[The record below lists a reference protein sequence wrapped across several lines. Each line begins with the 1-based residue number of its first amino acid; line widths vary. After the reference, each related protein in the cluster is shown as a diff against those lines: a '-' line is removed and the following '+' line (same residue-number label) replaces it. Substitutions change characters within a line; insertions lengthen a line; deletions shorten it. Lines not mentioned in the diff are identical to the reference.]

1 MTFRQKLLLLFAAT
15 VLLCVAVIS
24 ASVYSTIRRRFEQ
37 ADQDRANAVA
47 AQFRSEFG
55 RRGLEVSRKVESV
68 AASETVQHIALEMNR
83 GAADSGGYVG
93 QAHTLAGQQHLD
105 FLELVDYRGAIL
117 SSAQWQAKFGYPEAA
132 ISQTTISQATP
143 PQAMPAQTTLAQ
155 ATTPAPAVP
164 AGAFLKR
171 EELPDGATLG
181 LFAVRVARVGE
192 QPLYVIGGERLDQG
206 FLSTLDIPTGTRV
219 LLYQNLDAKWN
230 PKSLLDLNGPAAGVD
245 QIAPLVAQVRDT
257 LEESQRVIHWTS
269 DSADAEV
276 FHAIPLTGPIFSAT
290 IQGSLNQGSPNQ
302 GSLNQ
307 SPRNQSPAN
316 QSPANQQLMGVLLVG
331 SSRRPLIELQR
342 QIVSTAMLVGGAG
355 IFVAVLASLWFAAR
369 VTRPVVSLAEAARR
383 VAAGDLGAKVEVES
397 SDELGELAAAFNRMT
412 EDLVQQK
419 DRTLQAER
427 VAAWREL
434 ARRLAHEL
442 KNPLFPLQVTV
453 ENLMRAKQKSPEMF
467 EEVFHEGTAT
477 LLAEINNLKTIIGR
491 FSEFSKM
498 PQPQR
503 RPTQVNDVVRSVLRV
518 FHAQLRDSDRVTDR
532 VTDKEKNKIAVRI
545 ELAEALPE
553 ISADPDLLHRAL
565 QNLVL
570 NAIDA
575 MPQGGELAIRTRT
588 LDDRIEL
595 SVSDTGSGLTQEE
608 CGRLFTPYY
617 TTKQHGT
624 GLGLAIVQSVVS
636 DHGGKISVQ
645 STKEKGTTFRI
656 ELPCDFSAYSASLR

>member
-1 MTFRQKLLLLFAAT
+1 MSFRKKLLLLFAAT

-24 ASVYSTIRRRFEQ
+24 VSVYSTIRRSFEQ
-37 ADQDRANAVA
+37 ADQERANAVA
-47 AQFRSEFG
+47 AQFRSEFQ
-55 RRGLEVSRKVESV
+55 RRGLDVARKVAAAV
-68 AASETVQHIALEMNR
+68 ASDTVQRMALDMNR
-83 GAADSGGYVG
+83 GATDSSDYVTD
-93 QAHTLAGQQHLD
+93 ARALARQQQLD
-105 FLELVDYRGAIL
+105 FLELVDTRGTIL

-132 ISQTTISQATP
+132 IPQTTAP
-143 PQAMPAQTTLAQ
+143 TTAI
-155 ATTPAPAVP
+155 P

-171 EELPDGATLG
+171 EELPEGATLG

-206 FLSTLDIPTGTRV
+206 FLSTLEIPVGTRV
-219 LLYQNLDAKWN
+219 LLYQNLAAKWN
-230 PKSLLDLNGPAAGVD
+230 PKSLLDLNGSAAGVD
-245 QIAPLVAQVRDT
+245 RFAPLIAKVRDT
-257 LEESQRVIHWTS
+257 LQDSQAVIHWTS

-276 FHAIPLTGPIFSAT
+276 FHAIPLTGPVFGA
-290 IQGSLNQGSPNQ
+290 
-302 GSLNQ
+302 
-307 SPRNQSPAN
+307 AN
-316 QSPANQQLMGVLLVG
+316 QDAANPSTGNQQLLGVLLVG

-342 QIVSTAMLVGGAG
+342 QVISTAMLVGGIG
-355 IFVAVLASLWFAAR
+355 ILIAILASVWFAAR
-369 VTRPVVSLAEAARR
+369 VTRPVVSLAAAARR

-397 SDELGELAAAFNRMT
+397 SDELGELATSFNRMT

-467 EEVFHEGTAT
+467 EEVFHESTAT

-503 RPTQVNDVVRSVLRV
+503 QPTQVNEIVRSVLRV
-518 FHAQLRDSDRVTDR
+518 FHAQLQENIQIVVHT
-532 VTDKEKNKIAVRI
+532 
-545 ELAEALPE
+545 ELADLLPE

-575 MPQGGELAIRTRT
+575 MPQGGDLTIHTGD
-588 LDDRIEL
+588 LGDRVEI
-595 SVSDTGSGLTQEE
+595 SVTDTGSGLTSEE
-608 CGRLFTPYY
+608 CERLFTPYY

-636 DHGGKISVQ
+636 DHGGKISVE
-645 STKEKGTTFRI
+645 STKEKGATFRM
-656 ELPCDFSAYSASLR
+656 ELPRDFSAHSASLR

>member
-1 MTFRQKLLLLFAAT
+1 MSFRKKLLLLFAAT
-15 VLLCVAVIS
+15 VLFCVAVIS
-24 ASVYSTIRRRFEQ
+24 VSVYSTIRRSFEQ
-37 ADQDRANAVA
+37 ANQDRANAVA
-47 AQFRSEFG
+47 AQFRSEFQ
-55 RRGLEVSRKVESV
+55 RRGSEVGRKVESV
-68 AASETVQHIALEMNR
+68 AASETVQRIALDMNR
-83 GAADSGGYVG
+83 GAADFGEYVS
-93 QAHTLAGQQHLD
+93 QARALAAQQQLD
-105 FLELVDYRGAIL
+105 FLELVDNRGTIL

-132 ISQTTISQATP
+132 IPEATISQATS
-143 PQAMPAQTTLAQ
+143 
-155 ATTPAPAVP
+155 P

-206 FLSTLDIPTGTRV
+206 FLSTLDIPAGTRV

-230 PKSLLDLNGPAAGVD
+230 SKSLLDLNGPAAGAD
-245 QIAPLVAQVRDT
+245 RIEPLVAKVRDT
-257 LEESQRVIHWTS
+257 LQESQSVIHWTP

-276 FHAIPLTGPIFSAT
+276 FHAIPLTGPLFNASNP
-290 IQGSLNQGSPNQ
+290 SV
-302 GSLNQ
+302 
-307 SPRNQSPAN
+307 AN

-342 QIVSTAMLVGGAG
+342 QIVSTAMLVGGIG
-355 IFVAVLASLWFAAR
+355 ILVAVLASLWFAAR

-412 EDLVQQK
+412 EDLAQQK

-453 ENLMRAKQKSPEMF
+453 ENLMRAKQKAPEMF
-467 EEVFHEGTAT
+467 EEVFQEGTAT

-503 RPTQVNDVVRSVLRV
+503 QPTQVNDVVRSVLRV
-518 FHAQLRDSDRVTDR
+518 FHAQLRVNDRVN
-532 VTDKEKNKIAVRI
+532 DKEKNQITVRTD
-545 ELAEALPE
+545 LAESLPE

-575 MPQGGELAIRTRT
+575 MPQGGELAIRTGTRG
-588 LDDRIEL
+588 DWIEV

-636 DHGGKISVQ
+636 DHGGRISVE
-645 STKEKGTTFRI
+645 SKKEKGTTFRI
-656 ELPCDFSAYSASLR
+656 ELPSEPQLWQTGQT

>member
-1 MTFRQKLLLLFAAT
+1 MSFRKKLLLLFAT
-15 VLLCVAVIS
+15 TILLCVAVIS
-24 ASVYSTIRRRFEQ
+24 VSVYSTIRRSFEQ
-37 ADQDRANAVA
+37 ANQDRANAVA
-47 AQFRSEFG
+47 AQFRSEFQ
-55 RRGLEVSRKVESV
+55 RRGSEVVRKVESV
-68 AASETVQHIALEMNR
+68 AASETVQRIALDMNR
-83 GAADSGGYVG
+83 GATDFGEYVNE
-93 QAHTLAGQQHLD
+93 AHALAGQQQLD
-105 FLELVDYRGAIL
+105 FLELVDNRGTIL

-132 ISQTTISQATP
+132 I
-143 PQAMPAQTTLAQ
+143 PQAPTPG
-155 ATTPAPAVP
+155 ATTPATTGP

-171 EELPDGATLG
+171 EELPDGPTLG
-181 LFAVRVARVGE
+181 LFAVRAARVGE

-206 FLSTLDIPTGTRV
+206 FLSTLDIPAGTRV

-245 QIAPLVAQVRDT
+245 KIAPLVAKVRDT
-257 LEESQRVIHWTS
+257 LQESQSVIHWTS

-276 FHAIPLTGPIFSAT
+276 FHAIPLTGPVFNAS
-290 IQGSLNQGSPNQ
+290 NQNTV
-302 GSLNQ
+302 NQ
-307 SPRNQSPAN
+307 SAPAQSA
-316 QSPANQQLMGVLLVG
+316 SNQQLMGVLLVG

-342 QIVSTAMLVGGAG
+342 QVISTAMLVGGIG
-355 IFVAVLASLWFAAR
+355 ILVAVLASLWFAAR

-397 SDELGELAAAFNRMT
+397 SDELGELAASFNRMT
-412 EDLVQQK
+412 EDLAQQK

-453 ENLMRAKQKSPEMF
+453 ENLMRAKQKAPEMF

-477 LLAEINNLKTIIGR
+477 LLAEIDNLKTIVAR

-503 RPTQVNDVVRSVLRV
+503 QPTQVNDVVRSVLRV
-518 FHAQLRDSDRVTDR
+518 FHAQLRAN
-532 VTDKEKNKIAVRI
+532 DKEKNQITVHTEPAN
-545 ELAEALPE
+545 ALPE

-575 MPQGGELAIRTRT
+575 MPQGGDLTIRTQALGNRVE
-588 LDDRIEL
+588 I

-636 DHGGKISVQ
+636 DHGGKISVE

-656 ELPCDFSAYSASLR
+656 ELPCDFSAPSASLR

>member
-1 MTFRQKLLLLFAAT
+1 MSFRKKLLLLFAAT
-15 VLLCVAVIS
+15 ILLCVAVIS
-24 ASVYSTIRRRFEQ
+24 ASVYSTIRRSFEQ
-37 ADQDRANAVA
+37 ANQDRANAVA
-47 AQFRSEFG
+47 AQFRSEFQ
-55 RRGLEVSRKVESV
+55 RRGSEVVRKVESV
-68 AASETVQHIALEMNR
+68 AGSETVQRIALDMNR
-83 GAADSGGYVG
+83 GATDFGEYVNE
-93 QAHTLAGQQHLD
+93 AHALAGQQQLD
-105 FLELVDYRGAIL
+105 FLELVDNRGTIL

-132 ISQTTISQATP
+132 I
-143 PQAMPAQTTLAQ
+143 PQAPTPE
-155 ATTPAPAVP
+155 ATTPGATTSAAAGP

-206 FLSTLDIPTGTRV
+206 FLSTLDIPAGTRV

-230 PKSLLDLNGPAAGVD
+230 SKSLLDLNGPAAGAD
-245 QIAPLVAQVRDT
+245 KIAPLVAKVRDT
-257 LEESQRVIHWTS
+257 LQESQSVIHWTS

-276 FHAIPLTGPIFSAT
+276 FHAIPLTGPVFNAV
-290 IQGSLNQGSPNQ
+290 NQSTPNQ
-302 GSLNQ
+302 SSTTQ
-307 SPRNQSPAN
+307 RDP
-316 QSPANQQLMGVLLVG
+316 NQQLMGILLVG

-342 QIVSTAMLVGGAG
+342 QVISTAMLVGGIG
-355 IFVAVLASLWFAAR
+355 LLVAVLASLWFAAR
-369 VTRPVVSLAEAARR
+369 VTRPIVSLAEAARR

-397 SDELGELAAAFNRMT
+397 SDELGELAASFNRMT
-412 EDLVQQK
+412 EDLAQQR

-453 ENLMRAKQKSPEMF
+453 ENLMRAKQKAPEMF

-477 LLAEINNLKTIIGR
+477 LLAEINNLKTIIAR
-491 FSEFSKM
+491 FSEFSRM

-503 RPTQVNDVVRSVLRV
+503 QPTQVNDVVRSVLRV
-518 FHAQLRDSDRVTDR
+518 FHAQLRVN
-532 VTDKEKNKIAVRI
+532 DKEKNQIAVHT
-545 ELAEALPE
+545 ELADALPE
-553 ISADPDLLHRAL
+553 TSADPDLLHRAL

-575 MPQGGELAIRTRT
+575 MPQGGDLTIRTAT
-588 LDDRIEL
+588 LGDRIAL
-595 SVSDTGSGLTQEE
+595 SVSDTGCGLTQEE

-636 DHGGKISVQ
+636 DHGGKISVE

-656 ELPCDFSAYSASLR
+656 ELPCDFSAPSASLR

>member
-1 MTFRQKLLLLFAAT
+1 MSFRKKLLLLFAAT
-15 VLLCVAVIS
+15 VLLCVALIS
-24 ASVYSTIRRRFEQ
+24 ASVYSTIRRSFEQ
-37 ADQDRANAVA
+37 ANQDRANAIA
-47 AQFRSEFG
+47 AQFRSEFQ
-55 RRGLEVSRKVESV
+55 RRGSEVVRKVESV

-83 GAADSGGYVG
+83 GATDSGEYVG
-93 QAHTLAGQQHLD
+93 EARSLAGQQQLD
-105 FLELVDYRGAIL
+105 FLELVDYRGTIL

-132 ISQTTISQATP
+132 IP
-143 PQAMPAQTTLAQ
+143 Q
-155 ATTPAPAVP
+155 ATTAADAVP

-171 EELPDGATLG
+171 EELPGGATVG

-206 FLSTLDIPTGTRV
+206 FLSTLDIPVGTRV
-219 LLYQNLDAKWN
+219 LLYQNLDAKWD
-230 PKSLLDLNGPAAGVD
+230 PKSLFDLNGPAAGAD
-245 QIAPLVAQVRDT
+245 KIAPLVAKVRDT
-257 LEESQRVIHWTS
+257 LQEFQGVVHWTA

-276 FHAIPLTGPIFSAT
+276 FHAIPLTGPIVGA
-290 IQGSLNQGSPNQ
+290 
-302 GSLNQ
+302 
-307 SPRNQSPAN
+307 AN
-316 QSPANQQLMGVLLVG
+316 QSAPNQSGANQQLMGVLLVG
-331 SSRRPLIELQR
+331 SSRRPLIELER
-342 QIVSTAMLVGGAG
+342 QVVSTAMLVGGAG
-355 IFVAVLASLWFAAR
+355 ILVAVLASLWFAAR

-503 RPTQVNDVVRSVLRV
+503 QPTQVNDVVHSVLRV
-518 FHAQLRDSDRVTDR
+518 FDAQLQQAQLQ
-532 VTDKEKNKIAVRI
+532 DKDKNQIAVRT
-545 ELAEALPE
+545 ELDETLPE

-575 MPQGGELAIRTRT
+575 MPQGGKLTIRTGT
-588 LDDRIEL
+588 VGDRIEV

-636 DHGGKISVQ
+636 DHGGKISVE
-645 STKEKGTTFRI
+645 STKEKGTTFHI
-656 ELPCDFSAYSASLR
+656 ELPRDFSADSASLR

>member
-1 MTFRQKLLLLFAAT
+1 MSFRQKLLLLFALT

-24 ASVYSTIRRRFEQ
+24 VSVYSTIRQSFEH

-47 AQFRSEFG
+47 AQFRSEFQ
-55 RRGLEVSRKVESV
+55 RRGSDVARKVESV
-68 AASETVQHIALEMNR
+68 AASETVQRIALDMNR
-83 GAADSGGYVG
+83 DAANASDYVADARNFGA
-93 QAHTLAGQQHLD
+93 QQQLD
-105 FLELVDYRGAIL
+105 FLEIVDNRGMIL
-117 SSAQWQAKFGYPEAA
+117 SSAQWQAKFGYPDPAIPLSAA
-132 ISQTTISQATP
+132 T
-143 PQAMPAQTTLAQ
+143 
-155 ATTPAPAVP
+155 VP

-171 EELPDGATLG
+171 EELPDGPTLG
-181 LFAVRVARVGE
+181 LFAVRVVRVGE
-192 QPLYVIGGERLDQG
+192 QPLYVIGGQRLDQR

-219 LLYQNLDAKWN
+219 LLYQNLDPKWN

-245 QIAPLVAQVRDT
+245 QIAPLVAKVRDT
-257 LEESQRVIHWTS
+257 LQEDQGVIHWTS

-276 FHAIPLTGPIFSAT
+276 FHAIPLTGPVFAIDPVSRSA
-290 IQGSLNQGSPNQ
+290 
-302 GSLNQ
+302 
-307 SPRNQSPAN
+307 PA
-316 QSPANQQLMGVLLVG
+316 QQLLGVLLVG

-342 QIVSTAMLVGGAG
+342 QVISTAMFVGGIG
-355 IFVAVLASLWFAAR
+355 ILIAVLASLWFAAR

-383 VAAGDLGAKVEVES
+383 VAAGDLATKVEVES
-397 SDELGELAAAFNRMT
+397 SDELGELAASFNRMT
-412 EDLVQQK
+412 EDLLQQK

-467 EEVFHEGTAT
+467 EEVFHESTAT

-498 PQPQR
+498 PQPQLQ
-503 RPTQVNDVVRSVLRV
+503 PTQVNEIVRSVLRV
-518 FHAQLRDSDRVTDR
+518 FHAQLQ
-532 VTDKEKNKIAVRI
+532 EKNQIAVHI
-545 ELAEALPE
+545 ELADPLPD

-575 MPQGGELAIRTRT
+575 MPQGGELTIHTGD
-588 LDDRIEL
+588 LGDRVEV
-595 SVSDTGSGLTQEE
+595 SVTDTGSGLTSEE
-608 CGRLFTPYY
+608 CERLFTPYY

-636 DHGGKISVQ
+636 DHGGKISVA
-645 STKEKGTTFRI
+645 STKEKGTTFRM
-656 ELPCDFSAYSASLR
+656 ELPCDFSADSGSLR

>member
-1 MTFRQKLLLLFAAT
+1 MSFRQKLLLLFAAT

-24 ASVYSTIRRRFEQ
+24 ASVYSTIRRSFEQ

-47 AQFRSEFG
+47 AQFQSEFL
-55 RRGLEVSRKVESV
+55 RRGQEVARKVESV
-68 AASETVQHIALEMNR
+68 AASETVQRVALDINR
-83 GAADSGGYVG
+83 GGADAGEYVG
-93 QAHTLAGQQHLD
+93 EARRLAGQQQLD
-105 FLELVDYRGAIL
+105 FLELVDDRGTIL

-132 ISQTTISQATP
+132 IP
-143 PQAMPAQTTLAQ
+143 Q
-155 ATTPAPAVP
+155 ATTPATTAP

-171 EELPDGATLG
+171 EELPDAPTLG

-192 QPLYVIGGERLDQG
+192 HPLYVIGGERLDQG
-206 FLSTLDIPTGTRV
+206 FLSTLDIPAGTRV

-245 QIAPLVAQVRDT
+245 KIAPLVAQVRDT
-257 LEESQRVIHWTS
+257 QQESHGVIHWTA
-269 DSADAEV
+269 DPADAEV
-276 FHAIPLTGPIFSAT
+276 FHAIPLTGPVFNAT
-290 IQGSLNQGSPNQ
+290 NQGST
-302 GSLNQ
+302 NQ
-307 SPRNQSPAN
+307 SA
-316 QSPANQQLMGVLLVG
+316 ANQQLMGILLVG
-331 SSRRPLIELQR
+331 SSRRPLIELER
-342 QIVSTAMLVGGAG
+342 QIVSTAMLVGGVG
-355 IFVAVLASLWFAAR
+355 ILVAVLASLWFAAR

-397 SDELGELAAAFNRMT
+397 SDELGELAASFNRMT

-477 LLAEINNLKTIIGR
+477 LLAEIDNLKTIIGR

-503 RPTQVNDVVRSVLRV
+503 QPTQVNDVVLSVLRV
-518 FHAQLRDSDRVTDR
+518 FHAQLRGN
-532 VTDKEKNKIAVRI
+532 DKEQNQITVRT

-575 MPQGGELAIRTRT
+575 MPQGGELTIRTAT
-588 LDDRIEL
+588 LGDRIEI

-636 DHGGKISVQ
+636 DHGGKISVE

-656 ELPCDFSAYSASLR
+656 ELPCDFSAHSASLR

>member
-15 VLLCVAVIS
+15 VLVCVAVIS
-24 ASVYSTIRRRFEQ
+24 ASVYSTIRRTFEQ
-37 ADQDRANAVA
+37 ADQVRANAVA
-47 AQFRSEFG
+47 AQFRSEFQ
-55 RRGLEVSRKVESV
+55 RRGLEVARKVESV
-68 AASETVQHIALEMNR
+68 AASETVQHIALDMSR
-83 GAADSGGYVG
+83 GATNPGEYVG
-93 QAHTLAGQQHLD
+93 EAHTLARQQQLD
-105 FLELVDYRGAIL
+105 FLELVDDRGAIL

-132 ISQTTISQATP
+132 LPQATP
-143 PQAMPAQTTLAQ
+143 
-155 ATTPAPAVP
+155 PAPAVP

-206 FLSTLDIPTGTRV
+206 FLATLDIPAGTRV
-219 LLYQNLDAKWN
+219 LLYQNLDPGWN

-257 LEESQRVIHWTS
+257 LQESQRVIHWTS

-290 IQGSLNQGSPNQ
+290 NQGSLNQ

-307 SPRNQSPAN
+307 SPAAN
-316 QSPANQQLMGVLLVG
+316 QSPVNQQLMGVLLVG

-342 QIVSTAMLVGGAG
+342 RIVSTAMLVGGAG

-383 VAAGDLGAKVEVES
+383 VAAGDLNAKVEVES

-453 ENLMRAKQKSPEMF
+453 ENLVRAKQKSPEMF

-503 RPTQVNDVVRSVLRV
+503 RPTHVNDVVRSVLRV
-518 FHAQLRDSDRVTDR
+518 FQAQLQ
-532 VTDKEKNKIAVRI
+532 EKNQIAVRTT
-545 ELAEALPE
+545 LAEALPE
-553 ISADPDLLHRAL
+553 ISADPELLHRAL

-575 MPQGGELAIRTRT
+575 LPQGGELAIRTRN
-588 LDDRIEL
+588 LGDRIEL

-636 DHGGKISVQ
+636 DHGGKISVE

-656 ELPCDFSAYSASLR
+656 ELPYEPQPWQFGQI

>member
-1 MTFRQKLLLLFAAT
+1 MSFRQKLLLLFAAT

-24 ASVYSTIRRRFEQ
+24 ASVYSTIRRTFEH
-37 ADQDRANAVA
+37 ADRDRANAVA
-47 AQFRSEFG
+47 AQFRSEFQ
-55 RRGLEVSRKVESV
+55 RRGREVSSKVESV

-83 GAADSGGYVG
+83 GAADSGEYVG

-143 PQAMPAQTTLAQ
+143 AQATAAQT
-155 ATTPAPAVP
+155 TTPAPVIP

-206 FLSTLDIPTGTRV
+206 FLSTLDIPAGTRV

-257 LEESQRVIHWTS
+257 LQESQRVIHWTS

-290 IQGSLNQGSPNQ
+290 NQ

-307 SPRNQSPAN
+307 SPLNQGPLNQSPAAN

-355 IFVAVLASLWFAAR
+355 IFAAVLTSLWFAAR

-397 SDELGELAAAFNRMT
+397 SDELGELASSFNRMT

-453 ENLMRAKQKSPEMF
+453 ENLKRAKQKSPEMF

-503 RPTQVNDVVRSVLRV
+503 RPTQVNDVVHSVLRV
-518 FHAQLRDSDRVTDR
+518 FHAQLRDSDRDTDR
-532 VTDKEKNKIAVRI
+532 VTDKEKNRIAVRT
-545 ELAEALPE
+545 ELDEALPE

-575 MPQGGELAIRTRT
+575 MPQGGELTIRTAT
-588 LDDRIEL
+588 LGDRIEL
-595 SVSDTGSGLTQEE
+595 LVSDTGSGLTQEE

-636 DHGGKISVQ
+636 DHGGKISVE

>member
-1 MTFRQKLLLLFAAT
+1 MSFRKKLLLLFAAT

-24 ASVYSTIRRRFEQ
+24 ASVYSTIQRSFDQ
-37 ADQDRANAVA
+37 ANQERANTIA
-47 AQFRSEFG
+47 AQFRSEFQ
-55 RRGLEVSRKVESV
+55 RRGLDVVRKIESV
-68 AASETVQHIALEMNR
+68 AAGETVQHMALDINR
-83 GAADSGGYVG
+83 GVTDSGEYVSA
-93 QAHTLAGQQHLD
+93 AHTLAGQQQLD
-105 FLELVDYRGAIL
+105 FLEVVDNRGTIL

-132 ISQTTISQATP
+132 ISQTITSAAAAT
-143 PQAMPAQTTLAQ
+143 
-155 ATTPAPAVP
+155 

-171 EELPDGATLG
+171 EELPDNATLG
-181 LFAVRVARVGE
+181 LFAVRTARVGE
-192 QPLYVIGGERLDQG
+192 QPLYVIGGERLDQS

-219 LLYQNLDAKWN
+219 LLYQNLATKWN
-230 PKSLLDLNGPAAGVD
+230 PKSLLDLNGPAAGAD
-245 QIAPLVAQVRDT
+245 KIAPLVTQVRDS
-257 LEESQRVIHWTS
+257 LQESQGVIHWTS
-269 DSADAEV
+269 DPADAEV
-276 FHAIPLTGPIFSAT
+276 FHAIPLTGPTFIPAS
-290 IQGSLNQGSPNQ
+290 S
-302 GSLNQ
+302 
-307 SPRNQSPAN
+307 AN
-316 QSPANQQLMGVLLVG
+316 QSATNQELMGVLLVG

-342 QIVSTAMLVGGAG
+342 QVVSTAMLVGGAG
-355 IFVAVLASLWFAAR
+355 ILVAVLASLWFAAR

-383 VAAGDLGAKVEVES
+383 VAAGDLNAKVEVES
-397 SDELGELAAAFNRMT
+397 RDELGELAASFNRMT

-503 RPTQVNDVVRSVLRV
+503 RPTQVNEVVRSVLRV
-518 FHAQLRDSDRVTDR
+518 FHAQLQNRELQNN
-532 VTDKEKNKIAVRI
+532 DKNRIAVRT
-545 ELAEALPE
+545 ELADTLPE

-575 MPQGGELAIRTRT
+575 MPQGGELAIRTAT
-588 LDDRIEL
+588 LGDRIEV

-636 DHGGKISVQ
+636 DHGGKISVE

-656 ELPCDFSAYSASLR
+656 ELPCEPRPWQTGQN

>member
-1 MTFRQKLLLLFAAT
+1 MSFRKRLLLLFAAT
-15 VLLCVAVIS
+15 VLICVAVIS
-24 ASVYSTIRRRFEQ
+24 ASVYSTIRRSFEQ
-37 ADQDRANAVA
+37 ANQDRANAIA
-47 AQFRSEFG
+47 AQFRSEFQH
-55 RRGLEVSRKVESV
+55 RGLDVVRKIESV
-68 AASETVQHIALEMNR
+68 AAGETVQHIALDLDR
-83 GAADSGGYVG
+83 AVADTGEYVSA
-93 QAHTLAGQQHLD
+93 AHTLAGQQQLD
-105 FLELVDYRGAIL
+105 FLELVDNRGRIL

-132 ISQTTISQATP
+132 IPGATIP
-143 PQAMPAQTTLAQ
+143 G
-155 ATTPAPAVP
+155 ATTAA
-164 AGAFLKR
+164 ALTGAFLKR

-192 QPLYVIGGERLDQG
+192 QPLHVIGGERLDQG
-206 FLSTLDIPTGTRV
+206 FLSTLDIPAGTRV
-219 LLYQNLDAKWN
+219 LLYQNLDTKWN
-230 PKSLLDLNGPAAGVD
+230 PKSLLDLNGPAAGAD
-245 QIAPLVAQVRDT
+245 KIAPLVAQVRASQQ
-257 LEESQRVIHWTS
+257 ESQSVIHWTS
-269 DSADAEV
+269 DPADAEV
-276 FHAIPLTGPIFSAT
+276 FHAIPLTGPN
-290 IQGSLNQGSPNQ
+290 LNA
-302 GSLNQ
+302 
-307 SPRNQSPAN
+307 AN
-316 QSPANQQLMGVLLVG
+316 QSGGSQQLMGVLLVG

-342 QIVSTAMLVGGAG
+342 RVVSAAMLVGGAG
-355 IFVAVLASLWFAAR
+355 LLVAVLASLWFAAR

-383 VAAGDLGAKVEVES
+383 VAAGDLGTKVEVES
-397 SDELGELAAAFNRMT
+397 SDELGELATSFNRMT
-412 EDLVQQK
+412 EDLLQQK

-491 FSEFSKM
+491 FSEFSRM

-518 FHAQLRDSDRVTDR
+518 FQAQLQQNGQIRMHT
-532 VTDKEKNKIAVRI
+532 A
-545 ELAEALPE
+545 LADALPE

-575 MPQGGELAIRTRT
+575 MPQGGELAIRTAT
-588 LDDRIEL
+588 MSDRIEI

-636 DHGGKISVQ
+636 DHGGKISVE
-645 STKEKGTTFRI
+645 STTEKGTTFRI
-656 ELPCDFSAYSASLR
+656 ELPREPQPWQTGQN

>member
-1 MTFRQKLLLLFAAT
+1 MSFRKKLLLLFAAT

-24 ASVYSTIRRRFEQ
+24 ASVYSTIRRSFEQ
-37 ADQDRANAVA
+37 ANQDRANAIA
-47 AQFRSEFG
+47 AQFRAEFQ
-55 RRGLEVSRKVESV
+55 RRGSDVVRKVESV
-68 AASETVQHIALEMNR
+68 AAGETVQHLALDMNR
-83 GAADSGGYVG
+83 GATDSGEHVST
-93 QAHTLAGQQHLD
+93 AHTLAGQQQLD
-105 FLELVDYRGAIL
+105 FLELVDNRGTIL

-132 ISQTTISQATP
+132 I
-143 PQAMPAQTTLAQ
+143 PQAASSP
-155 ATTPAPAVP
+155 P
-164 AGAFLKR
+164 GAFLKR

-181 LFAVRVARVGE
+181 LFAVRAARVGE

-219 LLYQNLDAKWN
+219 LLYQNLDTKWN
-230 PKSLLDLNGPAAGVD
+230 PKSLFDLNGPAAGAD
-245 QIAPLVAQVRDT
+245 KIAPLVTEVRNT
-257 LEESQRVIHWTS
+257 LQESESVIHWTS
-269 DSADAEV
+269 DPADAEV
-276 FHAIPLTGPIFSAT
+276 FHAIPLTGPIFTPS
-290 IQGSLNQGSPNQ
+290 NQGVT
-302 GSLNQ
+302 NQ
-307 SPRNQSPAN
+307 SSENQTG
-316 QSPANQQLMGVLLVG
+316 ANQQLMGVLLVG

-342 QIVSTAMLVGGAG
+342 QVVSTAMLVGGAG
-355 IFVAVLASLWFAAR
+355 ILVAVLASLWFAAR

-383 VAAGDLGAKVEVES
+383 VAAGDLNAKVEVES
-397 SDELGELAAAFNRMT
+397 SDELGELAASFNRMT
-412 EDLVQQK
+412 EDLVKQK

-491 FSEFSKM
+491 FSEFSRM

-503 RPTQVNDVVRSVLRV
+503 RPTQMNDVVRSVLRV
-518 FHAQLRDSDRVTDR
+518 FHAQLQ
-532 VTDKEKNKIAVRI
+532 EKNQINVRT
-545 ELAEALPE
+545 ELADALPE
-553 ISADPDLLHRAL
+553 IPADPDLLHRAL

-575 MPQGGELAIRTRT
+575 MPQGGKLTIRTAT
-588 LDDRIEL
+588 LRDRIEI
-595 SVSDTGSGLTQEE
+595 SVSDTGAGLTQEE
-608 CGRLFTPYY
+608 CSRLFTPYY

-636 DHGGKISVQ
+636 DHGGKISVE

-656 ELPCDFSAYSASLR
+656 ELPREPEPWQAGQN

>member
-132 ISQTTISQATP
+132 ISQATP
-143 PQAMPAQTTLAQ
+143 AQ

>member
-1 MTFRQKLLLLFAAT
+1 MSFRKRLLVLFAAT

-24 ASVYSTIRRRFEQ
+24 ASVYNTLRHSFEQ
-37 ADQDRANAVA
+37 AYQDRANAVA
-47 AQFRSEFG
+47 AQFRSEFQ
-55 RRGLEVSRKVESV
+55 RGGSDVVRKVESV
-68 AASETVQHIALEMNR
+68 AAGETVQHIALDMNR
-83 GAADSGGYVG
+83 GATESSDYVIE
-93 QAHTLAGQQHLD
+93 ARSLAAQQQLD
-105 FLELVDYRGAIL
+105 FLELVDNHGTIL
-117 SSAQWQAKFGYPEAA
+117 SSAQWQAKFGYPEAV
-132 ISQTTISQATP
+132 IP
-143 PQAMPAQTTLAQ
+143 PAVNAPTMPPEAA
-155 ATTPAPAVP
+155 APAPTIP

-171 EELPDGATLG
+171 EELPNGPTLG
-181 LFAVRVARVGE
+181 LFAVRAVHVGE
-192 QPLYVIGGERLDQG
+192 QTLYVIGGERLDQG
-206 FLSTLDIPTGTRV
+206 FLSSLDIPTGTRV
-219 LLYQNLDAKWN
+219 LLYQNLAAKWD
-230 PKSLLDLNGPAAGVD
+230 PKFLLDLNGPAAGAD
-245 QIAPLVAQVRDT
+245 KIALLIAKVRDT
-257 LEESQRVIHWTS
+257 LQESQGTIRWTS
-269 DSADAEV
+269 DPADAEV
-276 FHAIPLTGPIFSAT
+276 FHAIPLTGPIFSRGDPNT
-290 IQGSLNQGSPNQ
+290 GNQNTGNQG
-302 GSLNQ
+302 GTHE
-307 SPRNQSPAN
+307 
-316 QSPANQQLMGVLLVG
+316 QLMGVLLVG

-342 QIVSTAMLVGGAG
+342 QIISTALLVGGIG
-355 IFVAVLASLWFAAR
+355 VMVAVLASLWFAAR

-383 VAAGDLGAKVEVES
+383 VAAGDLGTKVDVES
-397 SDELGELAAAFNRMT
+397 SDELGELAVAFNRMT

-467 EEVFHEGTAT
+467 EEVFNEGTTT

-491 FSEFSKM
+491 FSEFSRM

-503 RPTQVNDVVRSVLRV
+503 RPTQVNEVVRSVLRV
-518 FHAQLRDSDRVTDR
+518 FHAQLQ
-532 VTDKEKNKIAVRI
+532 EKPEISVHT

-553 ISADPDLLHRAL
+553 ISVDSDLLHRAL

-575 MPQGGELAIRTRT
+575 MPQGGELTIHTRAFG
-588 LDDRIEL
+588 DHVEI
-595 SVSDTGSGLTQEE
+595 SVSDTGAGLTQEE

-636 DHGGKISVQ
+636 DHGGKISVE

-656 ELPCDFSAYSASLR
+656 ELPCGR

>member
-1 MTFRQKLLLLFAAT
+1 MSFRKKLLLLFAAT

-24 ASVYSTIRRRFEQ
+24 VSVYSTIRHSFEL

-47 AQFRSEFG
+47 AQFRSEFQ
-55 RRGLEVSRKVESV
+55 RRGLEVTRKVESV
-68 AASETVQHIALEMNR
+68 AASEAVQHIALEMNR
-83 GAADSGGYVG
+83 GTTDAGEYVTE
-93 QAHTLAGQQHLD
+93 ARALAGQQQLD
-105 FLELVDYRGAIL
+105 FLELVDHRGTIL
-117 SSAQWQAKFGYPEAA
+117 SSSQWQAKFGYPEAA
-132 ISQTTISQATP
+132 ISETTTSAAAGPT
-143 PQAMPAQTTLAQ
+143 
-155 ATTPAPAVP
+155 
-164 AGAFLKR
+164 GAFLKR
-171 EELPDGATLG
+171 EELPDHPTLG
-181 LFAVRVARVGE
+181 LFAVRAARVGE
-192 QPLYVIGGERLDQG
+192 QPVYVIGGERLDQG

-245 QIAPLVAQVRDT
+245 RIAPLVAKVRDT
-257 LEESQRVIHWTS
+257 LQESQGVIHWTS

-276 FHAIPLTGPIFSAT
+276 FHAIPLTGPVFSAT
-290 IQGSLNQGSPNQ
+290 NQTSANE
-302 GSLNQ
+302 NA
-307 SPRNQSPAN
+307 AN
-316 QSPANQQLMGVLLVG
+316 QTTANQQLMGVLLVG

-342 QIVSTAMLVGGAG
+342 QVVSTAMLVGGAG

-369 VTRPVVSLAEAARR
+369 VTRPVVSLAQAARR

-397 SDELGELAAAFNRMT
+397 SDELGELAASFNRMT
-412 EDLVQQK
+412 EDLAQQK

-453 ENLMRAKQKSPEMF
+453 ENLMRAKQRSPEIF

-477 LLAEINNLKTIIGR
+477 LLAEINNLKAIIGR

-503 RPTQVNDVVRSVLRV
+503 QPTQVNEVVRSVLRV
-518 FHAQLRDSDRVTDR
+518 FHAQLQ
-532 VTDKEKNKIAVRI
+532 EKNQIAVRTN
-545 ELAEALPE
+545 LAEALPE

-575 MPQGGELAIRTRT
+575 MPQGGELAIRTAT
-588 LDDRIEL
+588 LGDRVEL

-636 DHGGKISVQ
+636 DHGGKISVE

-656 ELPCDFSAYSASLR
+656 ELPCDFSAPSASLR

>member
-1 MTFRQKLLLLFAAT
+1 MSFRQRLLLLFAAT

-24 ASVYSTIRRRFEQ
+24 ASVYSAIRRSFER

-47 AQFRSEFG
+47 AQFRSEFQ
-55 RRGLEVSRKVESV
+55 RRGREVARKVESV
-68 AASETVQHIALEMNR
+68 AASETAQRMALDMNR
-83 GAADSGGYVG
+83 GAADSGEHVSE
-93 QAHTLAGQQHLD
+93 AHALAGQQQLD
-105 FLELVDYRGAIL
+105 FLELVDNRGTIL

-132 ISQTTISQATP
+132 V
-143 PQAMPAQTTLAQ
+143 PAAAGT
-155 ATTPAPAVP
+155 

-171 EELPDGATLG
+171 EELPEGATLG

-219 LLYQNLDAKWN
+219 LLYQNLDAQWN

-245 QIAPLVAQVRDT
+245 KIAPLVAKARDT
-257 LEESQRVIHWTS
+257 LQDSQGVIHWTA

-276 FHAIPLTGPIFSAT
+276 FHAIPLTGPGFD
-290 IQGSLNQGSPNQ
+290 SPNLKSTNQ
-302 GSLNQ
+302 TSTNQ
-307 SPRNQSPAN
+307 SA
-316 QSPANQQLMGVLLVG
+316 ANQQLMGVLLVG

-342 QIVSTAMLVGGAG
+342 QVVSTAMLVGGVG
-355 IFVAVLASLWFAAR
+355 ILVAVLTSLWFAAR

-383 VAAGDLGAKVEVES
+383 VAAGDLSAKVEVES
-397 SDELGELAAAFNRMT
+397 SDELGELAASFNRMT
-412 EDLVQQK
+412 EDLAQQK
-419 DRTLQAER
+419 ERTVQAER

-477 LLAEINNLKTIIGR
+477 LLAEIDNLKTIIGR

-503 RPTQVNDVVRSVLRV
+503 QPTQVNEVVRSVLRV
-518 FHAQLRDSDRVTDR
+518 FHAQLQ
-532 VTDKEKNKIAVRI
+532 EKKQIAVRT
-545 ELAEALPE
+545 ELADTLPE

-575 MPQGGELAIRTRT
+575 MPQGGALTIRTAT
-588 LDDRIEL
+588 LGNRIEI
-595 SVSDTGSGLTQEE
+595 SVSDTGSGLTPEE

-636 DHGGKISVQ
+636 DHGGKISVE
-645 STKEKGTTFRI
+645 STQEKGTTFRI
-656 ELPCDFSAYSASLR
+656 ELPREPQPCPTT